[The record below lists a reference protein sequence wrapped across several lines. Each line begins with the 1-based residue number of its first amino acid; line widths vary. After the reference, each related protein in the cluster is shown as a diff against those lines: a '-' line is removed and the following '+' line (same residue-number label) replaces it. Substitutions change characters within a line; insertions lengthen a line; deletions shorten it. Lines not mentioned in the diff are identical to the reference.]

1 MRSEMRDHVPGRP
14 LTRLTDRFGAVL
26 LASTTVLAAEVAIAA
41 IACWVWAPS
50 ISWTPMTFV
59 LLVLVVPPV
68 VAVLGAALGALLSV
82 VVVMPLLVT
91 AGWLGREVSGREVW
105 WWILVL
111 AAATSTLP
119 AVVAAASMEAG
130 PTGVLLAGLG
140 GWIASTAALTI
151 PALVA
156 RRLLLPDRPHLSGGA
171 MFGWLCLHGTLAVG
185 TVGTLAL
192 LAVLAGVG

>member
-1 MRSEMRDHVPGRP
+1 M
-14 LTRLTDRFGAVL
+14 
-26 LASTTVLAAEVAIAA
+26 
-41 IACWVWAPS
+41 
-50 ISWTPMTFV
+50 
-59 LLVLVVPPV
+59 
-68 VAVLGAALGALLSV
+68 LGALLSV

-105 WWILVL
+105 WWIPVP

-119 AVVAAASMEAG
+119 AVVAAASVEAG
-130 PTGVLLAGLG
+130 PAGVLLAGLG

-192 LAVLAGVG
+192 LAVLARVG